1 MALRHRRAAIA
12 AVFVL
17 LGTSLT
23 ASASAQVCEC
33 QFPESNDNG
42 KVAGAF
48 GGGMFSGL
56 VAAVLHLKHQ
66 REVVGQPRVMS
77 ANLDPAVSD
86 TAPVSPI
93 VVAAVAPVPGDAPAD
108 SYRREGDLRGPVAPA
123 RPARPEPMLSARD
136 AKREGWVPPK
146 TATYYPALAM
156 IGVGSLILGL
166 FLLRER
172 SGRRRAR

>member
-1 MALRHRRAAIA
+1 MASRHRLAAIA
-12 AVFVL
+12 AIFVL

-23 ASASAQVCEC
+23 ATASAQVCEC
-33 QFPESNDNG
+33 RFPESNDNG

-48 GGGMFSGL
+48 GGGMFTGL
-56 VAAVLHLKHQ
+56 VAAVLHIKHQ
-66 REVVGQPRVMS
+66 REAVGQPRVIS

-93 VVAAVAPVPGDAPAD
+93 VVAAVAPAPAD
-108 SYRREGDLRGPVAPA
+108 APESFRREGDLRGPVAPS
-123 RPARPEPMLSARD
+123 RPAHPEPMLSARD

-172 SGRRRAR
+172 SGRRRVR